1 MGTALPLID
10 SYAHEVLKER
20 KHESRIRRQQQK
32 IDALVSR
39 AKTEIEKLEQ
49 KRKTEKKDQKPEA
62 NNTKPVS
69 DENRRTDD
77 GDPIGE
83 KRKTLI
89 REAKDQGD
97 TKAMMKIA
105 ADPPEEIYRLW
116 KMRTSVPHEPPKGIK
131 KTKKKRR

>member
-1 MGTALPLID
+1 MGTALPLTD

-20 KHESRIRRQQQK
+20 KYETRVRRQQQK
-32 IDALVSR
+32 IDAMVSR

-49 KRKTEKKDQKPEA
+49 KRETEKKDQKPEEK
-62 NNTKPVS
+62 NTKPVS

-83 KRKTLI
+83 RRKTLI
-89 REAKDQGD
+89 REAKNQGD

-105 ADPPEEIYRLW
+105 AAPPEEIYRLW
-116 KMRTSVPHEPPKGIK
+116 KMWTSVPHELPKGIK